1 MIPPMGAAILRTVLR
16 RTIFRLGCVMDIK
29 LIVADNHAVY
39 RTGFARFMTVEDGV
53 RIIGQ
58 CDDLSRLYKATESA
72 RSAVIAFASS
82 LSPDLD
88 RLVVA
93 AKSGGNRLLAIL
105 ECGESP
111 QPMLSRGIPGML
123 YRDVS
128 REDVVQC
135 VRQLALGRSF
145 QQQLPASS
153 TARFETDIVA
163 ERVRGRLTQKELQVV
178 RLLIRGYRNKD
189 IARELNN
196 TEQVIKNYLRS
207 IFDKTG
213 VSDRL
218 ELALFTIHHKLLLDA
233 VETVAPSASASLSR
247 DDDATTLVGG
257 IQALQVQRVTAVP
270 QVM

>member
-1 MIPPMGAAILRTVLR
+1 
-16 RTIFRLGCVMDIK
+16 MDIK

-39 RTGFARFMTVEDGV
+39 RTGFARFLTVEDGV

-58 CDDLSRLYKATESA
+58 CDDLPRLYKATESA
-72 RSAVIAFASS
+72 RATVIAFASS
-82 LSPDLD
+82 LSPDLE
-88 RLVVA
+88 RLAAA
-93 AKSGGNRLLAIL
+93 AKSGNNRLLGIL

-111 QPMLSRGIPGML
+111 QPMLKLGIPGIL
-123 YRDVS
+123 YRDAS
-128 REDVVQC
+128 REDVVLS
-135 VRQLALGRSF
+135 VRQLAQGRQF

-218 ELALFTIHHKLLLDA
+218 ELALFTMHHKLLLDA
-233 VETVAPSASASLSR
+233 VETVGSPVPIPLARPDDALGEASAIQTLHGQR
-247 DDDATTLVGG
+247 AATVSP
-257 IQALQVQRVTAVP
+257 I
-270 QVM
+270 M

>member
-1 MIPPMGAAILRTVLR
+1 
-16 RTIFRLGCVMDIK
+16 MDIK
-29 LIVADNHAVY
+29 LIVADNHAVF

-58 CDDLSRLYKATESA
+58 CDDLPRLYKATESA
-72 RSAVIAFASS
+72 RSTVVAFASS
-82 LSPDLD
+82 LSPDLE
-88 RLVVA
+88 RLVAA
-93 AKSGGNRLLAIL
+93 AKPGNNRLLAVL

-111 QPMLSRGIPGML
+111 QPMLRLGIPGIL

-128 REDVVQC
+128 REDVVLG
-135 VRQLALGRSF
+135 VRQLAQGRQF

-218 ELALFTIHHKLLLDA
+218 ELALFTMHHKLLLDA
-233 VETVAPSASASLSR
+233 VETVRTTVPVPLGHDEDAATDTTGLQSLHGQPV
-247 DDDATTLVGG
+247 A
-257 IQALQVQRVTAVP
+257 ALP
-270 QVM
+270 PIM

>member
-1 MIPPMGAAILRTVLR
+1 
-16 RTIFRLGCVMDIK
+16 MDIK

-72 RSAVIAFASS
+72 RSAVIAFAAS

-88 RLVVA
+88 RLVAA
-93 AKSGGNRLLAIL
+93 AKPGGNRLLAIL
-105 ECGESP
+105 ECGASP

-123 YRDVS
+123 YRDAS
-128 REDVVQC
+128 REDVVAC
-135 VRQLALGRSF
+135 VRQLAQGRRF
-145 QQQLPASS
+145 EQQLPASS

-233 VETVAPSASASLSR
+233 VETVAPAAAVPLGR
-247 DDDATTLVGG
+247 DDDAAALVGG
-257 IQALQVQRVTAVP
+257 IQALQAQRAAVIP